1 MSTSKKIKKAAAL
14 SNRSPSQILIDDNAQ
29 LRKGMNSQ
37 SRLISELKKELE
49 SYKNND
55 QKFIVEYKERAI
67 NAENALLPLK
77 ESVNKLTSERSNW
90 LRKLKRAGI
99 K

>member
-67 NAENALLPLK
+67 NAENALFPLK